1 MTIDPSEQGEYPPNG
16 VVAFYVDGRRVG
28 LTQHTLSY
36 MAGYTAAQTNDG
48 SVRRQLSTKQLE
60 EDLAAVGNTDPYET
74 EWEHLL
80 PNGRTIETRLIPG
93 RQLSDGRTVDQNGKL
108 PSLPGEPENP
118 PTTPA
123 WTIAPGQSI
132 LRKELHE
139 MYGGRRQGGV
149 SPSAQSPNVM
159 LFTDPK
165 IGRLHGYNDGW
176 AGDEGHEVFHY
187 TGEGQFGDQL
197 MIQGN
202 RSILETRDG
211 VRTLRLFR
219 GVGGQVTYLGRF
231 RLDYHQPWIHDD
243 AVESGGGEIR
253 QVIVFRLVP
262 EGPVVHDPTED
273 IAPSIPEGMTIVPIE
288 NMNTEAFAINPSGE
302 SKEGERRE
310 QKLVLAYQK
319 FMEAKGSTIVRTCCR
334 PKGEAKPIFSDI
346 LDQTRRNL
354 IEAKGSATREAVRM
368 IIGQLADYERF
379 VSNCTKA
386 ALLPE
391 QPRPDL
397 LALLDSQNVGAVWRT
412 EDGAF
417 TDNRGGQFS

>member
-1 MTIDPSEQGEYPPNG
+1 MTMDPSEQGEYPPNG

-28 LTQHTLSY
+28 VTQHTLSY
-36 MAGYTAAQTNDG
+36 MAGYTATRTGDG
-48 SVRRQLSTKQLE
+48 AVRRQLSTKQLE
-60 EDLAAVGNTDPYET
+60 SNLAAAGITNPYET
-74 EWEHLL
+74 KWEHLL
-80 PNGRTIETRLIPG
+80 PNGRKIETRFIPG
-93 RQLSDGRTVDQNGKL
+93 RSLSDGRAVDEDGNL
-108 PSLPGEPENP
+108 SSHPSQP
-118 PTTPA
+118 PKNAPA
-123 WTIAPGQSI
+123 TSEWSIVPGQSI
-132 LRKELHE
+132 IRKELHE
-139 MYGGRRQGGV
+139 TYGGRRQGGV

-159 LFTDPK
+159 LFTDPTV
-165 IGRLHGYNDGW
+165 GRLHGYNDGW
-176 AGDEGHEVFHY
+176 AEDGCFLY
-187 TGEGQFGDQL
+187 TGEGQLGDQQ

-202 RSILETRDG
+202 KAILESNEDDRM
-211 VRTLRLFR
+211 LRLFR
-219 GVGGQVTYLGRF
+219 GVGGAVTYLGRF
-231 RLDYHQPWIHDD
+231 RLDGRHPWFRDE
-243 AVESGGGEIR
+243 AVESGGGDIR

-262 EGPVVHDPTED
+262 DGTVVHDPAE
-273 IAPSIPEGMTIVPIE
+273 ALPPSTPEGMTIVPVE
-288 NMNTEAFAINPSGE
+288 NMNTEAFTINPTAE

-354 IEAKGSATREAVRM
+354 IEAKGSATRESVRM

-397 LALLDSQNVGAVWRT
+397 LALLESQNVGAVWRT